1 MNEAL
6 EFYKLKPNYTK
17 DDLKGVRNKFIK
29 ETTDI
34 EALKKGTSYYNIL
47 IENILDPEFILLE
60 EIFDFERSLVYLTKP
75 NIKYNDLTEKY
86 IIKVQ
91 YVKTVEELK
100 ALEDEYYKE
109 LSLLNAPKKEKR
121 ESKKAKLDSNIKKVH
136 ELVDR
141 YQKDLDRI
149 NNLTNEIKSI
159 NKDKTNS
166 KEIKNSLKKMLKE
179 KLNLVNTEAA
189 RDLYKQVCFRIDATS
204 DDEITKI
211 IPIVNRFEF
220 NDIDTELTYL
230 NEFEP
235 LIYINKF
242 NGDIISLINKDNN
255 KSRFYSLKHHRYY
268 DILNDRFQV
277 NFTSLK
283 SFLRKSEYIG
293 NKNISLLSNDSK
305 VNIKFPNQ
313 DLIYYKDNIVLS
325 YDNNSNDF
333 YFYPSTNFKLPNAS
347 WLIGDIK
354 KKSNNS
360 FQDTTYTYKMIIDN
374 VKYRLNKE
382 ILNTEIKRR

>member
-313 DLIYYKDNIVLS
+313 DLIYYNDNVVLS

-333 YFYPSTNFKLPNAS
+333 YFYPSTNFKLPNTT

-360 FQDTTYTYKMIIDN
+360 FQDTSYTYQMITDN

>member
-1 MNEAL
+1 
-6 EFYKLKPNYTK
+6 
-17 DDLKGVRNKFIK
+17 
-29 ETTDI
+29 
-34 EALKKGTSYYNIL
+34 
-47 IENILDPEFILLE
+47 
-60 EIFDFERSLVYLTKP
+60 
-75 NIKYNDLTEKY
+75 
-86 IIKVQ
+86 
-91 YVKTVEELK
+91 
-100 ALEDEYYKE
+100 
-109 LSLLNAPKKEKR
+109 
-121 ESKKAKLDSNIKKVH
+121 
-136 ELVDR
+136 
-141 YQKDLDRI
+141 
-149 NNLTNEIKSI
+149 
-159 NKDKTNS
+159 
-166 KEIKNSLKKMLKE
+166 MLKE

-293 NKNISLLSNDSK
+293 NKDISLLSNDSK